1 MTSKFIIRVLMCS
14 TFIAGSGTILQSCI
28 FDPGARTL
36 FASEEPA
43 RNATPA
49 RKTTPTVRRV
59 AAASNQPAFAR
70 SENGSGGNSS
80 SGGGMGGGSSGSSN
94 SDGGGSSPGGW
105 DSDRRLK
112 TDIRRLGT
120 SPAGIPV
127 YAFRYI
133 WGGPLFVGTMAQ
145 DLLLIR
151 PDSVIQ
157 GETGYYRVDYDK
169 LDIKM
174 ISIKDDVSL
183 ASAEVAATV
192 VAFAVD
198 AAKEGTLMKVP
209 VSYREVLSSRQYDQR
224 NAVHFHALDA
234 T

>member
-1 MTSKFIIRVLMCS
+1 MTSKLIIRVLMCS

-43 RNATPA
+43 RNATPT

-59 AAASNQPAFAR
+59 AASSNQPAFAR
-70 SENGSGGNSS
+70 SENSSGGNSS
-80 SGGGMGGGSSGSSN
+80 SGGGMGGDSSGD
-94 SDGGGSSPGGW
+94 DGGGSPASGW
-105 DSDRRLK
+105 NSDRRLK

-120 SPAGIPV
+120 SPAGIPI
-127 YAFRYI
+127 YAFRYT
-133 WGGPLFVGTMAQ
+133 WGGPLFIGAMAQ

-151 PDSVIQ
+151 PDAVIQ

-174 ISIKDDVSL
+174 ISVKDDVSL
-183 ASAEVAATV
+183 ASAEVAATI

-198 AAKEGTLMKVP
+198 AAKKGTLMKVP
-209 VSYREVLSSRQYDQR
+209 VSLPRGIVQS
-224 NAVHFHALDA
+224 AI
-234 T
+234 

>member
-1 MTSKFIIRVLMCS
+1 MGAPYMNSNPIIRVLMCS
-14 TFIAGSGTILQSCI
+14 TIIAGSGAILQSCI

-36 FASEEPA
+36 FASEEPTVNKQPTA
-43 RNATPA
+43 KKR
-49 RKTTPTVRRV
+49 TPTVRRV
-59 AAASNQPAFAR
+59 AARSNEPAFVR

-80 SGGGMGGGSSGSSN
+80 SGGGMGGGSSDSS
-94 SDGGGSSPGGW
+94 SGDDGGGSTGGGW
-105 DSDRRLK
+105 NSDRRLK
-112 TDIRRLGT
+112 TDISRLGT
-120 SPAGIPV
+120 SPAGIPI

-151 PDSVIQ
+151 PDAVIQ

-174 ISIKDDVSL
+174 ISVRDDVSL
-183 ASAEVAATV
+183 ASAEVGATI

-198 AAKEGTLMKVP
+198 AAKKATLMKVP
-209 VSYREVLSSRQYDQR
+209 AYLPRGIV
-224 NAVHFHALDA
+224 AL
-234 T
+234 

>member
-1 MTSKFIIRVLMCS
+1 MNSKLIIRGLLCS
-14 TFIAGSGTILQSCI
+14 TFIAGSGAILQGCI

-36 FASEEPA
+36 FSSEEPA
-43 RNATPA
+43 RNVTPA

-59 AAASNQPAFAR
+59 AATSNQPAFAR

-80 SGGGMGGGSSGSSN
+80 SGGGMGGGSGGN
-94 SDGGGSSPGGW
+94 DGGGNDGGGSPGGNGW

-120 SPAGIPV
+120 SPAGIPI

-133 WGGPLFVGTMAQ
+133 WGGPLFIGAMAQ

-151 PDSVIQ
+151 PDAVIQ

-174 ISIKDDVSL
+174 MSVKDDVSL
-183 ASAEVAATV
+183 ASAEVAATI
-192 VAFAVD
+192 VALAVD
-198 AAKEGTLMKVP
+198 AAKNGIESLGFSTARYRP
-209 VSYREVLSSRQYDQR
+209 VGNMIEEAQHIF
-224 NAVHFHALDA
+224 AV
-234 T
+234 